1 MAQTR
6 SHALDEADWVD
17 DNDAVDEDDAD
28 DDDLLDDDDLPD
40 DDDGAVDELD
50 QTDDWTATGL
60 QPNTHSNSRSTAVP
74 TFQPASNWRSSAT
87 EAALC
92 VALGA
97 PFDYAALAFKEIGFL
112 RRTSHALA
120 VQLREWGERCT
131 SLTIDGSDD
140 ALRRFDERKIR
151 GLATWFPKLVEGV
164 EGDERFTLKFV
175 PPKPRQ
181 GPLLQA
187 RKLVSFDL
195 PGMRALGGM
204 TNLGDLELSG
214 CEVANSREIL
224 QTRDRAQFVEAVAV
238 AISSLPRLS
247 TFRAWRW
254 TEYYSVQVQDDL
266 LTALHGKRPALL
278 LNRGVCDVCLAEGE
292 DAEQRIA
299 VLPCSSETCD
309 RSACSSHSLVCA
321 ICSGSKCR
329 PCIVHTCS
337 TCDVAVCE
345 ECAREYPDQV
355 PAFRSCSY
363 CFDDDEVDEDG
374 RSEQCSMCLE
384 NDRTAFW
391 RCSADGCDKICCH
404 DCLDMRDVDDVPQ
417 CIDAW
422 NRGCDGR
429 LEFCSDHAN
438 DDGCPQCAHRCAACQ
453 PEGQCLSCDAVLA
466 LRATIATL
474 RTQIQ
479 SAGLT
484 PLA

>member
-17 DNDAVDEDDAD
+17 ENDAVDEDVA
-28 DDDLLDDDDLPD
+28 DDDDLPD

-50 QTDDWTATGL
+50 HTDDWTATGL
-60 QPNTHSNSRSTAVP
+60 QPNTHSNHSNPRSTAVP

-97 PFDYAALAFKEIGFL
+97 PFDYAALAFKEISVL

-151 GLATWFPKLVEGV
+151 GLAMWFPKLV

-175 PPKPRQ
+175 PPKPRL

-187 RKLVSFDL
+187 RKLVRFDL

-204 TNLGDLELSG
+204 TNVGDLELSG
-214 CEVANSREIL
+214 CEVGNAHNLFRT
-224 QTRDRAQFVEAVAV
+224 QDRAQFVEAVAV

-254 TEYYSVQVQDDL
+254 EGHYSLQVQDDL
-266 LTALHGKRPALL
+266 LTALHGKRPALM
-278 LNRGVCDVCLAEGE
+278 LNRGACDVCLAEGQ
-292 DAEQRIA
+292 DAEQRVA

-309 RSACSSHSLVCA
+309 RSVCSPHSLVCA

-329 PCIVHTCS
+329 PCIVHACS

-345 ECAREYPDQV
+345 ECARDYPDQV

-363 CFDDDEVDEDG
+363 CFDEEEEVDEYG
-374 RSEQCSMCLE
+374 RSEQCSLCFE
-384 NDRTAFW
+384 NGRAFW
-391 RCSADGCDKICCH
+391 TCSADGCDKICCH
-404 DCLDMRDVDDVPQ
+404 DCRDNGDVNDVPR
-417 CIDAW
+417 C
-422 NRGCDGR
+422 CDYECGNP
-429 LEFCSDHAN
+429 LEFCSEHTNDH
-438 DDGCPQCAHRCAACQ
+438 DCPQCAAQCTSCR
-453 PEGQCLSCDAVLA
+453 PEGACLSCDAVLA
-466 LRATIATL
+466 LRATVATL